1 MVKVQ
6 AFKDVMHIVE
16 QNTWIKNNWIN
27 ECKSP
32 YTLHTKLQR

>member
-16 QNTWIKNNWIN
+16 QIMWINNNWIN
-27 ECKSP
+27 ESKSP